1 MNLYLSALFAQSR
14 NGKSV
19 SLAHFFVDAYFSNFI
34 LCRLVFFPSEKK
46 KIRHRNFS
54 DTGLTAVI
62 AKTVNKLS

>member
-1 MNLYLSALFAQSR
+1 MNLYLSALLAQSR

-34 LCRLVFFPSEKK
+34 LCRLVFFSERKK
-46 KIRHRNFS
+46 KRHRNFS
-54 DTGLTAVI
+54 DTRLTAVI

>member
-1 MNLYLSALFAQSR
+1 MNLYLSALLAQSR

-19 SLAHFFVDAYFSNFI
+19 SLEHFFVDANFSNFI

-46 KIRHRNFS
+46 NRHINFS
-54 DTGLTAVI
+54 DTRLTAVI